1 MGNRHAYVKLR
12 RPAAAGA
19 TGDLW
24 EMASIDEIAAT
35 LRGVAAAGMKPKALL
50 SAVRERHP
58 EASKKEVVR
67 AAFYALIEDRSQG
80 KGPAPEQAGD
90 LHAFAIQERATDE
103 EAPIKRRKPRKN
115 KPPATDAAS
124 GEPPVF

>member
-1 MGNRHAYVKLR
+1 
-12 RPAAAGA
+12 
-19 TGDLW
+19 
-24 EMASIDEIAAT
+24 MASIDEIAAT
-35 LRGVAAAGMKPKALL
+35 LRGVAAAGMKPKELL

-67 AAFYALIEDRSQG
+67 AAFYALIEDQSHG
-80 KGPAPEQAGD
+80 KDPAPEPAGD

-103 EAPIKRRKPRKN
+103 EAPIKRRKPRK
-115 KPPATDAAS
+115 KKAPAGETAN